1 VNGAGGQEGG
11 PKGLTGAGP
20 MRMGDLRTRVATGLV
35 MAVVAGAPVW
45 IGGWAAGAFIA
56 AVAGVMGWE
65 YRRLTAASAP
75 GWDAPAYGATLAVA
89 ALLAWAPVWPA
100 ELLALLAASAFG
112 FLDLRAGRA
121 PGWAAV
127 GAFTVGLA
135 AIAFSALRAEPL
147 HGLNLALWV
156 AVIVAATD
164 IGAYFAGRLIGGP
177 KLWPAV
183 SPKKTWA
190 GLGGGVA
197 LASAAALA
205 FSAATTG
212 TFAEEV
218 IPISALAAIV
228 AQGGDL
234 AESALKRRFGAKDS
248 SALLPGH
255 GGALDRLDGFCA
267 VALVAA
273 AVTYLRGVPVYVW

>member
-1 VNGAGGQEGG
+1 
-11 PKGLTGAGP
+11 
-20 MRMGDLRTRVATGLV
+20 
-35 MAVVAGAPVW
+35 
-45 IGGWAAGAFIA
+45 
-56 AVAGVMGWE
+56 
-65 YRRLTAASAP
+65 
-75 GWDAPAYGATLAVA
+75 
-89 ALLAWAPVWPA
+89 
-100 ELLALLAASAFG
+100 
-112 FLDLRAGRA
+112 
-121 PGWAAV
+121 
-127 GAFTVGLA
+127 
-135 AIAFSALRAEPL
+135 
-147 HGLNLALWV
+147 
-156 AVIVAATD
+156 
-164 IGAYFAGRLIGGP
+164 
-177 KLWPAV
+177 V

-197 LASAAALA
+197 LASVAALA

-212 TFAEEV
+212 TLAEEV